1 MRVGYIGLGRM
12 GKNMVLRFL
21 EQGIEVV
28 AWNRSPEPRE
38 EVKSAGAEAVENVED
53 IVKVLREGSRVKGQ
67 GSIKTD
73 SSTAFQ
79 NDNTDGTASGG
90 DSDVRWTSS
99 SRNDGIIIWLMLPAG
114 QTTDD
119 FIDKILPLLKPGD
132 ILIDGANSLYT
143 DTLRRAEKIKPT
155 GVHFMDIGVSGGPK
169 GAREGACL
177 MIGGEKQDFEAIKE
191 LVLAAAAPDSYKHLG
206 EVGAG
211 HLAKMV
217 HNAIEYGMMESLGE
231 GLAILKESKY
241 KYDFVELLDL
251 YNHGSVIESRLVGW
265 AKNAFVEDITLE
277 NTSSV
282 IGSGG
287 AGKERIKAE
296 GDWTLELAEELGVDA
311 PSIKASVQVRAESPN
326 VEENSPNGFRNKV
339 VSALRGQFGG
349 HAVKKD

>member
-1 MRVGYIGLGRM
+1 MKIGYIGLGRM

-28 AWNRSPEPRE
+28 AWNRSPEPRA
-38 EVKSAGAEAVENVED
+38 EVKAAGAWTVENAED
-53 IVKVLREGSRVKGQ
+53 IVGVLREGSRK
-67 GSIKTD
+67 SESRIKSQESGEGAEHKID
-73 SSTAFQ
+73 SSASPL
-79 NDNTDGTASGG
+79 NDIENNGS
-90 DSDVRWTSS
+90 
-99 SRNDGIIIWLMLPAG
+99 NIIIWLMLPAG

-169 GAREGACL
+169 GARDGACL
-177 MIGGEKQDFEAIKE
+177 MIGGEKEDFEKIKE
-191 LVLAAAAPDSYKHLG
+191 LVVAASAPDSYKHLG
-206 EVGAG
+206 AVGAG

-277 NTSSV
+277 NTSSI

-296 GDWTLELAEELGVDA
+296 GDWTLELAGELGVEA